1 MGLLEHIEDRKI
13 KAVLTNAGKKACIVG
28 GLINE
33 IKEGYFVMSDKPVFY
48 GAYNKPTKFADI
60 NGNSDTTNARCVNNN
75 NLY

>member
-1 MGLLEHIEDRKI
+1 MGLLKHVEGIKI
-13 KAVLTNAGKKACIVG
+13 KAILTNAGKNACIVS

-33 IKEGYFVMSDKPVFY
+33 IKNGYFTLTDKPVFY
-48 GAYNKPTKFADI
+48 GADNKPTKFADI